1 MHRWNKPNPQT
12 NFPGSEEAAKILF
25 DPACLPTYR
34 KSYAEVVETPASA
47 VSAASSIETSSQE
60 SKESKESD
68 VERFRR
74 LHAKLYLENGIWK
87 EPNPLE
93 KWSLDETEES
103 CTLPDPESL
112 FK

>member
-1 MHRWNKPNPQT
+1 MHRFNKPNPKT

-25 DPACLPTYR
+25 DPTSIPTYR

-47 VSAASSIETSSQE
+47 VPAVQSIEPTLQ
-60 SKESKESD
+60 ESKESD
-68 VERFRR
+68 VDRFRR

>member
-1 MHRWNKPNPQT
+1 MHRFNKPNPKT

-25 DPACLPTYR
+25 DPTCLPTYR

-47 VSAASSIETSSQE
+47 VPAAQSIETSLQ
-60 SKESKESD
+60 ESKESD

-74 LHAKLYLENGIWK
+74 LHAKLYFENGIWK

-103 CTLPDPESL
+103 CILPDPESL

>member
-1 MHRWNKPNPQT
+1 MHRFNRPNPKT

-25 DPACLPTYR
+25 DPTCLPTYK
-34 KSYAEVVETPASA
+34 KSYAEVVETPASP
-47 VSAASSIETSSQE
+47 VPAAQSIETPLP
-60 SKESKESD
+60 ESKESD
-68 VERFRR
+68 VDRFRR

>member
-1 MHRWNKPNPQT
+1 MHRFNKPNPKT

-25 DPACLPTYR
+25 DPTSIPTYR

-47 VSAASSIETSSQE
+47 IETSLQ
-60 SKESKESD
+60 ESKESD
-68 VERFRR
+68 VDRFRR

>member
-1 MHRWNKPNPQT
+1 MHRFNKPNPKT
-12 NFPGSEEAAKILF
+12 NFPGSEEAEKILF
-25 DPACLPTYR
+25 DTTCLPTYR

-47 VSAASSIETSSQE
+47 VPAAQSIETSLQ
-60 SKESKESD
+60 ESKESD

-74 LHAKLYLENGIWK
+74 LHAKLYFENGIWK